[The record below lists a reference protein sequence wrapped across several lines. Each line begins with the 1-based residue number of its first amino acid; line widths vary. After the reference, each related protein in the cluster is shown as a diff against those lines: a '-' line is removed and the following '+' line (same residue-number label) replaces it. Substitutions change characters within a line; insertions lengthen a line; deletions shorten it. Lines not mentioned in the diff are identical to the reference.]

1 MNKPESFYVITG
13 YTFFYWGFDV
23 PKRHHHSYINY
34 FNLSRQKLQEDIVI
48 KIKSKKHKAKIK
60 LVKQDNQ
67 FGQRDV
73 VQIFYPRNINL
84 TKALRN
90 EFIYSYAATINKA
103 KSKLKEIMEL
113 SHSQDNEFKIKA
125 IAKQDSDFNEMFRFM
140 ENKNLF
146 EYWQNEKK
154 GKKNNKL
161 FIYQTKNWISVN
173 DLKKY
178 SNRNN
183 VIYLLYHS
191 KKKEIYIGQAQILG
205 NRVTKGK
212 GRKGLDDDWDKFKFF
227 ELNPEYSNLID
238 FVEMF
243 SVRMYASILENQ
255 VGIKELKDKSI
266 KLVNLKL
273 DVNK

>member
-1 MNKPESFYVITG
+1 M
-13 YTFFYWGFDV
+13 
-23 PKRHHHSYINY
+23 PKRHHHFYIDY

-48 KIKSKKHKAKIK
+48 KIKSKKYKAKIK

-67 FGQRDV
+67 FGKRDV
-73 VQIFYPRNINL
+73 VQIFYPSNINL

-183 VIYLLYHS
+183 IIYLLYHS
-191 KKKEIYIGQAQILG
+191 KKKQIYVGQAQILG
-205 NRVTKGK
+205 NRVAKGK
-212 GRKGLDDDWDKFKFF
+212 GRNGLDDDWDKFKFF